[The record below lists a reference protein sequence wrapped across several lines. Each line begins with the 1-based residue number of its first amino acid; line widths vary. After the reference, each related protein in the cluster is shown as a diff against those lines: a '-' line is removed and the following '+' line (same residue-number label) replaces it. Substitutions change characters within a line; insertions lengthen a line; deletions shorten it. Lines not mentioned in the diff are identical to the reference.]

1 MIEYRIKCSIF
12 AALKDK
18 TYGECSGCFL
28 YTLTDGVK
36 VLRCEDVKMFI
47 DAT

>member
-18 TYGECSGCFL
+18 HTANAQVVFL
-28 YTLTDGVK
+28 YTLTEGVK
-36 VLRCEDVKMFI
+36 VLRCEDVKM
-47 DAT
+47 

>member
-18 TYGECSGCFL
+18 TYGECSGCFSF
-28 YTLTDGVK
+28 TH
-36 VLRCEDVKMFI
+36 
-47 DAT
+47 